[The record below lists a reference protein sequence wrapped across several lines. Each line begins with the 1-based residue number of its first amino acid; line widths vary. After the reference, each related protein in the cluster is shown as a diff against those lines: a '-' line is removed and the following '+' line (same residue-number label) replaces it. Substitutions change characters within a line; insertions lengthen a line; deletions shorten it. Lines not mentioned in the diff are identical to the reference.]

1 MATIEEF
8 NRNIQRAINEL
19 IQTRPAEAL
28 KIGFDTKALVRLRV
42 QQTGKKSDG
51 AAFPK
56 YTPAYEKYKKKIGRD
71 VGFTNLTLTGRMFV
85 NTLPEI
91 TENTRNATTVEIKG
105 GNDFTRLK
113 LAVNSARYKTN
124 ILEPNAEE
132 EAEIFAAYEQRT
144 ARILR
149 KYNLT

>member
-8 NRNIQRAINEL
+8 NRKIQQAINEL

-42 QQTGKKSDG
+42 QQTGKKADG
-51 AAFPK
+51 APFPK
-56 YTPAYEKYKKKIGRD
+56 YTPAYLKYKTKIGRYTGKTD
-71 VGFTNLTLTGRMFV
+71 LTLTGRMFV

-105 GNDFTRLK
+105 GNDFTQLK
-113 LAVNSARYKTN
+113 LDVNSALYKTN

-132 EAEIFAAYEQRT
+132 EADILAAYEQRT
-144 ARILR
+144 NRILR
-149 KYNLT
+149 KYNLI